1 MSKVPS
7 SGVITYYL
15 TTSSTL
21 SLAEAS
27 MTTSMTKNMTC
38 SPVKQSA
45 TAGANVTFVCIL
57 QKVPRITAIH
67 ITGDQFNHEYTLE
80 DGLTGS
86 FKNNSVSLRVD
97 PEARN
102 QITITLVSAACDMEG
117 EVIITVN
124 GNISD
129 TVTLR
134 IISKFFYYLHTEM

>member
-1 MSKVPS
+1 MA
-7 SGVITYYL
+7 
-15 TTSSTL
+15 TT
-21 SLAEAS
+21 
-27 MTTSMTKNMTC
+27 MTKNMTC

-45 TAGANVTFVCIL
+45 TAGADVTFVCIL
-57 QKVPRITAIH
+57 QNVPRITAIH

-124 GNISD
+124 GNLSD

-134 IISKFFYYLHTEM
+134 IISKIFFNYLHTKM